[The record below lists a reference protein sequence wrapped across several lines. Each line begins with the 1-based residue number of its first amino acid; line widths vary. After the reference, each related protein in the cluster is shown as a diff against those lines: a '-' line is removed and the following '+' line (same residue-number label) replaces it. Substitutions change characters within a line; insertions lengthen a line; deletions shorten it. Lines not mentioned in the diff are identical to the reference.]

1 MDIEGYKRLVGEI
14 ELALIGSK
22 PPPSTSPDA
31 WGDLAIQVA
40 CYVLLLQLHGPGL
53 GKVSE

>member
-22 PPPSTSPDA
+22 PPPSTSPEA
-31 WGDLAIQVA
+31 WGELAIQVA
-40 CYVLLLQLHGPGL
+40 CYVLLLQLHGPAMVEGS
-53 GKVSE
+53 K